1 MSKFASSVL
10 RHGRGTPLQF
20 RMPCHASGPCRC
32 QCQWCSRCHPGP
44 HQHSSSNC
52 TGISHMQSS
61 ERIPVVSLTCQVWP
75 QMPQLPPG
83 TYFVSPQGSYCLV
96 APINVNVS
104 AAGLLEASNQRVQQ
118 KVTQE
123 PFGCGRSWA
132 LCTCFHGPII
142 EYQELSSR
150 HTRPFL
156 FETCDLSMA
165 EALAPKS
172 DAELPAANSTGL
184 PARLPTSKPHMF
196 DRDNLVGK
204 VTAKSRDPPVQRST
218 NPRGATIAK

>member
-1 MSKFASSVL
+1 MAGGRHCSSICRVMPVAHADANANGAVVAILVL
-10 RHGRGTPLQF
+10 TSTLAQIAQVSATCRVRKEFPLS
-20 RMPCHASGPCRC
+20 P
-32 QCQWCSRCHPGP
+32 
-44 HQHSSSNC
+44 
-52 TGISHMQSS
+52 
-61 ERIPVVSLTCQVWP
+61 CQVWP

-132 LCTCFHGPII
+132 LCTCFHGPIV

-184 PARLPTSKPHMF
+184 PATLPT
-196 DRDNLVGK
+196 
-204 VTAKSRDPPVQRST
+204 
-218 NPRGATIAK
+218 